1 MKRHFFRMVLVTLLG
16 ITLHSVNVSAQG
28 GMFATTAGNTRFS
41 ASTPLENIEA
51 ENKKSQAILNTANN
65 EIAIRMNMR
74 DFVFP
79 NKLMQEHFNENYI
92 ESVKYPTATFSG
104 KVDKAPDYTKDGQY
118 DLSATGKF
126 TVHGVTKE
134 RTINGKMKIEGGKI
148 TITSDFDVAL
158 VDHKIEVPSVVFV
171 KIAQVIGVKANYVLT
186 PYKK

>member
-1 MKRHFFRMVLVTLLG
+1 MKLHLFRVTCLVMFSTAMLSG
-16 ITLHSVNVSAQG
+16 TAFAQ
-28 GMFATTAGNTRFS
+28 MFATSGGNTKFS

-51 ENKKSQAILNTANN
+51 ENKKSQVILNTANN

-92 ESVKYPTATFSG
+92 ESEKYPTATFAG
-104 KVDKAPDYTKDGQY
+104 KVDKAPDYTKNGQY
-118 DLSATGKF
+118 DVAATGKF

-134 RTINGKMKIEGGKI
+134 RTITGKMKIEGGKI
-148 TITSDFDVAL
+148 TISSDFEVPL
-158 VDHKIEVPSVVFV
+158 TDHKIDVPKVVFV
-171 KIAQVIGVKANYVLT
+171 KIAQIISVKTQYVLA

>member
-1 MKRHFFRMVLVTLLG
+1 MKLHFFRVACLAMFSIALL
-16 ITLHSVNVSAQG
+16 SANAFAQG
-28 GMFATTAGNTRFS
+28 GMFATSAGHTHFS

-51 ENKKSQAILNTANN
+51 DNKKSQVILNTANN

-74 DFVFP
+74 EFVFP

-148 TITSDFDVAL
+148 TIDSNFEVAL
-158 VDHKIEVPSVVFV
+158 TDHNIEVPKVVFV
-171 KIAQVIGVKANYVLT
+171 KIAQIIQVKAQYVLS